1 MITFKLYPKF
11 QFFFRDLV
19 TLIAKLLI
27 FIYNYIG
34 DCMLSITDKM
44 FIEKSFPVWDKL
56 NEDEKK
62 LFLNNTRVVSY
73 KKGDIIFKND
83 SECLG
88 LIIIK
93 SGKLRTFMMSEE
105 GREITLYRLE
115 TDDICVLSASCVI
128 YQITFDSFIEAE
140 KNSEIFIL
148 NVNTF
153 SKLFEQNIYFSNF
166 VLSNATERFSDV
178 MWTMQQILFMNID
191 KRLAIFLIDESNKS
205 DSLKLNI
212 THEQIAKYIGS
223 SREVI
228 SRMLNYFQKQ
238 KYIKLFRGGLLI
250 TDKDKLKEL
259 IKN

>member
-1 MITFKLYPKF
+1 
-11 QFFFRDLV
+11 
-19 TLIAKLLI
+19 
-27 FIYNYIG
+27 
-34 DCMLSITDKM
+34 
-44 FIEKSFPVWDKL
+44 
-56 NEDEKK
+56 
-62 LFLNNTRVVSY
+62 
-73 KKGDIIFKND
+73 
-83 SECLG
+83 
-88 LIIIK
+88 
-93 SGKLRTFMMSEE
+93 
-105 GREITLYRLE
+105 
-115 TDDICVLSASCVI
+115 
-128 YQITFDSFIEAE
+128 
-140 KNSEIFIL
+140 
-148 NVNTF
+148 
-153 SKLFEQNIYFSNF
+153 LFEQNIYFSNF

-250 TDKDKLKEL
+250 TNKDKLKEL